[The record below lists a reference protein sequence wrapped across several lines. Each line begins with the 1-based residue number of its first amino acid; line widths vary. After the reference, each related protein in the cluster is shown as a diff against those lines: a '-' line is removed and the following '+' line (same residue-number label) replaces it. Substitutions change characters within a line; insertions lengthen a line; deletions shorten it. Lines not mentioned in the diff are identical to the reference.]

1 MQMFISILHH
11 IFVLVLV
18 LVLVLGFTS
27 NNEYDDED
35 DTE

>member
-1 MQMFISILHH
+1 MQMFISIQRH
-11 IFVLVLV
+11 IFV

-27 NNEYDDED
+27 NNEYETDDEG